1 VKGCF
6 KFLLYGIGAVVA
18 LLVVVAVLGGNNS
31 QSTRSSQTA
40 AIQSGS
46 SSTPATA
53 TPDWMAP
60 SFEEM
65 CNNNDTMTDIQQEE
79 YAKSMAGKK
88 IVGWAGKVYDV
99 ERDGD
104 TFKVQVD
111 VSDGLFKARQVEILG
126 VSAELAPTLNVD
138 QEISFDGTIQSV
150 EMFADNICNP
160 INIVDATITPR

>member
-1 VKGCF
+1 
-6 KFLLYGIGAVVA
+6 
-18 LLVVVAVLGGNNS
+18 
-31 QSTRSSQTA
+31 
-40 AIQSGS
+40 
-46 SSTPATA
+46 
-53 TPDWMAP
+53 
-60 SFEEM
+60 
-65 CNNNDTMTDIQQEE
+65 
-79 YAKSMAGKK
+79 
-88 IVGWAGKVYDV
+88 VYDV